1 MQLQEVPGGK
11 ISTSSPSKIGLL
23 KFHLCHDESFYR
35 TLWQVGLDAEEM
47 TVKLNAITT
56 ALILGLWSCSKISVQ
71 VADPEPISLP
81 FLKNSANECY
91 YLDEFMPI
99 PTEMVT
105 GRTGSMDLRYYN
117 YKLANYKEWQLTG
130 IMLKFYSRN
139 GRCWSLFEEYYIAE

>member
-1 MQLQEVPGGK
+1 
-11 ISTSSPSKIGLL
+11 
-23 KFHLCHDESFYR
+23 
-35 TLWQVGLDAEEM
+35 M